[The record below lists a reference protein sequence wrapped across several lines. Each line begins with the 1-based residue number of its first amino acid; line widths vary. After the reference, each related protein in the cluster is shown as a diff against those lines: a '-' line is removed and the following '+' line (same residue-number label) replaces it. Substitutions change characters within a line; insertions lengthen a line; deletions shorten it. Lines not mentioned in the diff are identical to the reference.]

1 MADDR
6 PAGPAAAEPSG
17 GTDET
22 VPTAADLAPAEEP
35 SPADP
40 HPAVFIDSS
49 AIVALV
55 DGDDASHPAAVEAYR
70 GLVDAGYKLFTTN
83 YVINEAFD
91 LLSAGVGPAVARQWL
106 RETTLAVYHA
116 DEQDERRAR
125 RLVGRAEGNRGL
137 SLTDAVSLV
146 AMERLEVAD
155 AFAVDPSFLAETS

>member
-1 MADDR
+1 MTDNRSRAPGEDDRDDADD
-6 PAGPAAAEPSG
+6 A
-17 GTDET
+17 
-22 VPTAADLAPAEEP
+22 VPTAADLAPTEEP

-70 GLVDAGYKLFTTN
+70 GLVEAGYKLFTTN
-83 YVINEAFD
+83 YVLNEAFD

-116 DEQDERRAR
+116 DERDEQRAR
-125 RLVGRAEGNRGL
+125 RMVVRAEGTRGL

-146 AMERLEVAD
+146 VMERLNVAD
-155 AFAVDPSFLAETS
+155 AFAVDPTFLAETS